1 MEQNVFQELSPIES
15 DKNQNSN
22 SDNDLIPIPN
32 LNDSSI
38 PALPLESTIPL
49 PNSKK
54 RGRSSLIENT
64 HILEPPNIKLS
75 PLLPKKRNFTN
86 FSNIDHLP
94 LKNKETI
101 SSKIKSVENSIST
114 NQNHLLNY
122 FMFLLYNET
131 KSKLRNTI
139 SKLQTVGSD
148 IALSIKDHK
157 NYNNQV
163 NCNFNNFENF
173 LLDNNFFD
181 ELISF
186 SDIDLSDTEK
196 NKIIENL
203 DDLEKTYFSIKQ
215 KSLSDDKPEDF
226 SSLKKSLY
234 NVTQYTKLEPEVDL
248 RYGDGSNSAA
258 IVSSIEFDKD
268 EEMFAVSGITRKIKI
283 YNYLAVQK
291 QAELWEIAEKSKKNR
306 LNRSRSNFNFMNKF
320 EQSDTSNEWWPIN
333 PHESLVDQIDR
344 YPSAGS
350 DFSIGDLT
358 GDSSHLHL
366 KHVMPISP
374 ESEIVNRYKISCLS
388 YNKYHKNYLACS
400 DYEGLVNVYDTSNK
414 SMVVQFN
421 EHEKRTWSVDFSRTE
436 RNRLCSG
443 SDDCRVKIWNLNNRR
458 SVMTIEG
465 KANVCCVR
473 FSPGKSNIIAYGSA
487 DHNVHCYDLRFPTT
501 PLAVLKEHRKAVSY
515 VRFISDDLIVSAS
528 TDSSLKLWDL
538 KSNTCVKTYLGHTN
552 EKNFVGLGTNEIS
565 EKDTPFFVSA
575 VCWKNKT
582 NNLIAAN
589 SSGSIR
595 ILGLK

>member
-1 MEQNVFQELSPIES
+1 MDQNVFQELSLLES
-15 DKNQNSN
+15 DNIQKSK
-22 SDNDLIPIPN
+22 SDNDLIPMPN
-32 LNDSSI
+32 LKDSSI
-38 PALPLESTIPL
+38 SVPPLESIVAPS
-49 PNSKK
+49 NSKK
-54 RGRSSLIENT
+54 RGRSSIIENT
-64 HILEPPNIKLS
+64 HILDPPNINLS
-75 PLLPKKRNFTN
+75 PILSKKRNFTN
-86 FSNIDHLP
+86 IANNVHPP
-94 LKNKETI
+94 LKNEDT
-101 SSKIKSVENSIST
+101 SSAVLTHFKPNP
-114 NQNHLLNY
+114 
-122 FMFLLYNET
+122 
-131 KSKLRNTI
+131 SK
-139 SKLQTVGSD
+139 KP
-148 IALSIKDHK
+148 
-157 NYNNQV
+157 
-163 NCNFNNFENF
+163 NFNKLGENESLSLF
-173 LLDNNFFD
+173 KNLGFTCPICL
-181 ELISF
+181 ELMSNPYITQCGHSF
-186 SDIDLSDTEK
+186 CDIDLSDTEK
-196 NKIIENL
+196 NKIKENL

-226 SSLKKSLY
+226 SILKKSLY

-283 YNYLAVQK
+283 YNYLSVQK

-306 LNRSRSNFNFMNKF
+306 LNRSRSNFNFMNKL
-320 EQSDTSNEWWPIN
+320 EQSDISNEWWPIN
-333 PHESLVDQIDR
+333 PHETLVDQIDR

-388 YNKYHKNYLACS
+388 YNKFHKNYLACS

-465 KANVCCVR
+465 KANVCCAR
-473 FSPGKSNIIAYGSA
+473 FSPGKSHIVAYGSA

-501 PLAVLKEHRKAVSY
+501 PLAILKEHRKAVSY

-552 EKNFVGLGTNEIS
+552 EKNFVGLGSNEIS